1 MTRRN
6 RIIVLSLVS
15 LTAIGV
21 TFVLTRDWQAPLQGA
36 LSRAERALG
45 LSITIGGKT
54 RLALLPPALTAEQV
68 RLHKDGND
76 IATIG
81 RLSLRLAPVSLFTG
95 TLDVRGLAAE
105 HLRLGSLDMD
115 RIEARLDGRKVD
127 GFTKI
132 NGHNL
137 TFSAGIDAKDGKTA
151 SLRLSAPALGAAL
164 HFDGSLERDAEGP
177 VLSGRLSLNSGEL
190 AAWAPHLDLPAG
202 ATLKAEAD
210 VEAGAGQLALVN
222 LTMAS
227 LGSRA
232 AGSVQVLAG
241 SPTLAEADL
250 EVDNLDLDA
259 WRPVKTKTKTL
270 TNLLPAALTPPEA
283 AAKPPAPPLP
293 PPANVAA
300 APVPVLPD
308 LLANMTLTLHNL
320 RWHGQTLHAI
330 KIRAGLDQGQVVLRH
345 AQADL
350 GRDWRVNADGVLAGQ
365 DFKGRLRVNG
375 PSLSGRADV
384 AALWPRL
391 DLTDIHL
398 NRDGTFVRGTLSA
411 QWADAV
417 SAQWNGQIGS
427 WSDTAATLRL
437 IPVKDGFDAPDLA
450 LRIGTLAVQGQMHGD
465 FSDPRPRIDAVLRG
479 GDIDLK
485 ALPASPLAVPPP
497 RAPKLLGRQKI
508 PAGPA
513 QPKPVAAPA
522 KGAAPFSTV
531 PLDWSALERVDGTW
545 KVQAQS
551 LSGDFGR
558 LEQPALTAQLNNGTA
573 RIESF
578 SAGYLGGT
586 VNASGAASG
595 GPVPTLRID
604 TKLSGL
610 DMARLKPALAGL
622 SVESGKISGTLRLH
636 SFGKSSRDM
645 AANAQGEGQI
655 EGGPGSIGGVDLATI
670 DSQLARLENIGNV
683 LSLAQTGL
691 GGGTTAYS
699 RLSGRL
705 IVKDGVVRSPDL
717 LLAATGGS
725 LGADGSIDLAQW
737 STESTVSLT
746 LASLPATPIVLRLSG
761 PLGNPRKVVD
771 VNALQRALVQ
781 SGLGRALGKAT
792 GGDGQKGGGK
802 ILNNL
807 FRAFG
812 GKN

>member
-6 RIIVLSLVS
+6 RIIVLSLAG
-15 LTAIGV
+15 LAAIGLA
-21 TFVLTRDWQAPLQGA
+21 FVLTRDWQAPLQTVLA
-36 LSRAERALG
+36 RAERALG

-81 RLSLRLAPVSLFTG
+81 RLSLRLAPASLFTG
-95 TLDVRGLAAE
+95 ALDVRGLVAE
-105 HLRLGSLDMD
+105 HLRLGNLDLD
-115 RIEARLDGRKVD
+115 RIEAHLDGRKLD

-132 NGHNL
+132 GGHNL
-137 TFSAGIDAKDGKTA
+137 TFSAALDGKDGHAA

-190 AAWAPHLDLPAG
+190 AAWVPHLDLPAG

-222 LTMAS
+222 LTMTS

-232 AGSVQVLAG
+232 AGSLQILAG
-241 SPTLAEADL
+241 SPVLAEADL
-250 EVDNLDLDA
+250 EVDSLDLDA
-259 WRPVKTKTKTL
+259 WRPIKSNAL

-300 APVPVLPD
+300 APIPVLPD
-308 LLANMTLTLHNL
+308 LLANVTLTLHSL
-320 RWHGQTLHAI
+320 RWHGQTLREMH
-330 KIRAGLDQGQVVLRH
+330 IRAGLDQGQVVLRH

-350 GRDWRVNADGVLAGQ
+350 GGDWRINADGVLAGQ

-391 DLTDIHL
+391 DLTDINL
-398 NRDGTFVRGTLSA
+398 NHDGTFVRGKLSA

-417 SAQWNGQIGS
+417 AAQWNGQIGS
-427 WSDTAATLRL
+427 WNDTAATLRL
-437 IPVKDGFDAPDLA
+437 IPVKAGFDAPDLS
-450 LRIGTLAVQGQMHGD
+450 LRIGTLAVHGQMHGD
-465 FSDPRPRIDAVLRG
+465 FSDPRPRIDAVLRS

-485 ALPASPLAVPPP
+485 ALPNSPLATPPV

-522 KGAAPFSTV
+522 KGAAPFSTA

-558 LEQPALTAQLNNGTA
+558 LEQPVLTAQLNNGTA

-595 GPVPTLRID
+595 GPVPTLRLD

-655 EGGPGSIGGVDLATI
+655 EGGPGSIGGVDLAAI

-705 IVKDGVVRSPDL
+705 IVKDGVVQSPDL

>member
-6 RIIVLSLVS
+6 RIIALSLVT
-15 LTAIGV
+15 LAVIGLAL
-21 TFVLTRDWQAPLQGA
+21 VLARDWQAPLQGVLA
-36 LSRAERALG
+36 RAERALG

-68 RLHKDGND
+68 RLHKDGAD

-95 TLDVRGLAAE
+95 ALDVRGLVAE
-105 HLRLGSLDMD
+105 HLRLGTSLDLD
-115 RIEARLDGRKVD
+115 RVEAHLDGRKLD

-132 NGHNL
+132 VGHNL
-137 TFSAGIDAKDGKTA
+137 TFNAALDAKDGKTA

-164 HFDGSLERDAEGP
+164 HFDGSLERDAQGP
-177 VLSGRLSLNSGEL
+177 VLSGRLTLNSGEL
-190 AAWAPHLDLPAG
+190 SAWAPHLYLPAG

-210 VEAGAGQLALVN
+210 LEAGAGQLALIN
-222 LTMAS
+222 LTMTS

-241 SPTLAEADL
+241 SPVLAEADL
-250 EVDNLDLDA
+250 EVDSLDLDA
-259 WRPVKTKTKTL
+259 WRPVKGNAL
-270 TNLLPAALTPPEA
+270 TNLLPAALTPPETA
-283 AAKPPAPPLP
+283 VKPPAPPLP
-293 PPANVAA
+293 PPANVVA
-300 APVPVLPD
+300 APAPILPD
-308 LLANMTLTLHNL
+308 LLANVSLTLHSL
-320 RWHGQTLHAI
+320 RWHGQNLHDVR
-330 KIRAGLDQGQVVLRH
+330 IRAGLDQGQVVLRH

-398 NRDGTFVRGTLSA
+398 NRDGTFVRGKLST
-411 QWADAV
+411 QWTDGV
-417 SAQWNGQIGS
+417 SAQWSGQIGS

-437 IPVKDGFDAPDLA
+437 IPVKDGFDAPELA
-450 LRIGTLAVQGQMHGD
+450 LRIGTLAVQGQAHGD

-485 ALPASPLAVPPP
+485 ALPTSPLAVPPV

-522 KGAAPFSTV
+522 KGAAPFSTAA
-531 PLDWSALERVDGTW
+531 LDWSGLEQVDGTW
-545 KVQAQS
+545 KIQAQS

-558 LEQPALTAQLNNGTA
+558 LEQPVLTAHLNNGTA
-573 RIESF
+573 RIENF

-586 VNASGAASG
+586 VSANGAASG
-595 GPVPTLRID
+595 GPAPTLRLD
-604 TKLSGL
+604 AKLNGL

-622 SVESGKISGTLRLH
+622 SVDSGKVSGTLRLH
-636 SFGKSSRDM
+636 SFGKSQRDM
-645 AANAQGEGQI
+645 VANAQGEGRI
-655 EGGPGSIGGVDLATI
+655 EGGPGTIGGVDLAAI

-691 GGGTTAYS
+691 GGGHTAYS
-699 RLSGRL
+699 RLSGQL
-705 IVKDGVVRSPDL
+705 MVKDGVVRSPDL

-725 LGADGSIDLAQW
+725 LGADGSVDLAQW
-737 STESTVSLT
+737 STDSTVSLT
-746 LASLPATPIVLRLSG
+746 LASLPSTPIVLRLSG

-781 SGLGRALGKAT
+781 TGLGRALGGKPT
-792 GGDGQKGGGK
+792 GDGQKGGGK

>member
-1 MTRRN
+1 MTRKH
-6 RIIVLSLVS
+6 RIIAGFLATLAV
-15 LTAIGV
+15 IGV
-21 TFVLTRDWQAPLQGA
+21 AFVLARDWQAPLQSI

-68 RLHKDGND
+68 RLHKDGSD

-81 RLSLRLAPVSLFTG
+81 RLSLRLAPASLFTG
-95 TLDVRGLAAE
+95 SVDVRGLVAE

-132 NGHNL
+132 DGHNL
-137 TFSAGIDAKDGKTA
+137 TFSAGIDAKDGQTA

-164 HFDGSLERDAEGP
+164 HFDGTLDRDADGP
-177 VLSGRLSLNSGEL
+177 VLSGRLTLNSGEL

-210 VEAGAGQLALVN
+210 VEAGGGQLALVN
-222 LTMAS
+222 LNVES

-232 AGSVQVLAG
+232 AGSLLVLAG

-250 EVDNLDLDA
+250 EVDKLDLDA
-259 WRPVKTKTKTL
+259 WRPVKTNAL
-270 TNLLPAALTPPEA
+270 TNLLPAALTPPETV
-283 AAKPPAPPLP
+283 AKSPTPPLP
-293 PPANVAA
+293 PPANVAV
-300 APVPVLPD
+300 APIPVLPD
-308 LLANMTLTLHNL
+308 LLANVTFTLHSL
-320 RWHGQTLHAI
+320 RWHGQTLRAVQ
-330 KIRAGLDQGQVVLRH
+330 IRAGLDQGQVVLRH

-350 GRDWRVNADGVLAGQ
+350 GRDWRVNTDGVLAGQ
-365 DFKGRLRVNG
+365 DFKGRVRVNG
-375 PSLSGRADV
+375 PGLSGRADL
-384 AALWPRL
+384 AALWPHL
-391 DLTDIHL
+391 DLTDIRINH
-398 NRDGTFVRGTLSA
+398 DGTFVQGKLSA
-411 QWADAV
+411 QWADSV
-417 SAQWNGQIGS
+417 SAQWNGQIGT
-427 WSDTAATLRL
+427 WTDTAATLRL
-437 IPVKDGFDAPDLA
+437 IPVKNGFDAPDLA
-450 LRIGTLAVQGQMHGD
+450 LRIGTLAVQGQVHGD

-485 ALPASPLAVPPP
+485 ALPTSPLTKPPA

-522 KGAAPFSTV
+522 KGGSPFSSA
-531 PLDWSALERVDGTW
+531 PLDWSALEMVDGTW

-558 LEQPALTAQLNNGTA
+558 LEQPMLTAQLNNGTA

-586 VNASGAASG
+586 VSANGAASG
-595 GPVPTLRID
+595 GPVPTLRLD
-604 TKLSGL
+604 TKLNGL

-622 SVESGKISGTLRLH
+622 SVDSGKISGTLRLH
-636 SFGKSSRDM
+636 SFGKSNRDM

-655 EGGPGSIGGVDLATI
+655 EGGPGSIGGIDLAAI
-670 DSQLARLENIGNV
+670 DSQLSRLENIGNV

-691 GGGTTAYS
+691 GGGHTAYS

-705 IVKDGVVRSPDL
+705 IIKDGVVRSPDL
-717 LLAATGGS
+717 LLAATGGT
-725 LGADGSIDLAQW
+725 LGADASVDLAQW
-737 STESTVSLT
+737 NTESSVALT

-761 PLGNPRKVVD
+761 PAGNPRKVVD

-781 SGLGRALGKAT
+781 SGLGRALTKPT
-792 GGDGQKGGGK
+792 GDGQKGGK

-812 GKN
+812 GNN